1 MQYCPDPLSGYC
13 VEPTAEESERIKQ
26 FSLELVD
33 LLKHSDLCRMP
44 FARLVPSYHHHF
56 GRQLRVSDY
65 GHSKLQD
72 LLESLT
78 HIVEVGMI
86 SYLYKNHSI
95 CSFVVCLSQDWYHH
109 TSGIL
114 ADIGGSWTMESAIV
128 VARNILYC
136 CWDNNIF
143 NLVSYTSLL

>member
-1 MQYCPDPLSGYC
+1 
-13 VEPTAEESERIKQ
+13 
-26 FSLELVD
+26 
-33 LLKHSDLCRMP
+33 MP

-95 CSFVVCLSQDWYHH
+95 CSFVVCLSQGWYHH

-128 VARNILYC
+128 VARNILC
-136 CWDNNIF
+136 CFWDNNIL
-143 NLVSYTSLL
+143 NLVSYTSLLLVNYQIKLTCFFTCDTTKTKAIFCTLVGGRGREDG